1 MLVKMTRKCMLHF
14 VSCFDGRWTRQTE
27 LSLSCPMDLTD
38 FPYDK
43 QECTARAVT
52 TRGTSR
58 QILLITGMLNSSGP
72 ESLRIDSSMCGGL
85 CNQGFR
91 TLSPELMAAVKVKS
105 YGKDGA
111 NSLGWCLTDIRG
123 ASGGV
128 SESVS
133 DAPMLPLQFSF
144 YIK

>member
-1 MLVKMTRKCMLHF
+1 MFVRLHF
-14 VSCFDGRWTRQTE
+14 VSRFVDRWTRQTE
-27 LSLSCPMDLTD
+27 LSLSCPMDLDD

-52 TRGTSR
+52 TRGNSKQVR
-58 QILLITGMLNSSGP
+58 LITGMLNSSGP

-91 TLSPELMAAVKVKS
+91 TLSPELMAKVKEFS

-111 NSLGWCLTDIRG
+111 NSLGWCLTHLHG
-123 ASGGV
+123 TGGGV
-128 SESVS
+128 SDAASS
-133 DAPMLPLQFSF
+133 DYEPVRFTF
-144 YIK
+144 GIK